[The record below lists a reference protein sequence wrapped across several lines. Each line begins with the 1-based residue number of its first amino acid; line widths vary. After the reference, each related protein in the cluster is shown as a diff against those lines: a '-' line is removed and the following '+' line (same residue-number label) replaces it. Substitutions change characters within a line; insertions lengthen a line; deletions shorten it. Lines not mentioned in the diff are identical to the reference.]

1 VWNSKKGFEE
11 PRNHRRS
18 LREQFRKLISPESFS
33 EFYLSHEKTRHP
45 LWNGARYSSLLTPP
59 ALTAKRRGWPSVF
72 RILLETQNFAF
83 EGNPGFDLIYSR
95 LVDAIARYRLP
106 FRFASKKEPLLGWKM
121 RSSPPRFSAI
131 GCDH

>member
-33 EFYLSHEKTRHP
+33 EFYLSHEQTRHP

-106 FRFASKKEPLLGWKM
+106 FRFASKKASFGLEN
-121 RSSPPRFSAI
+121 AI
-131 GCDH
+131 

>member
-1 VWNSKKGFEE
+1 M
-11 PRNHRRS
+11 PC
-18 LREQFRKLISPESFS
+18 SFS
-33 EFYLSHEKTRHP
+33 
-45 LWNGARYSSLLTPP
+45 LTPP
-59 ALTAKRRGWPSVF
+59 ALTAKRGGWPSVF

-83 EGNPGFDLIYSR
+83 ERNPGFDLIYSR